1 MNKAPGRNQSP
12 KRSGQGRVG
21 RGHHAGSV
29 REREGCEVGEVV
41 STKKGEK
48 MEITI
53 KIDEEHIAEL
63 VSQEIARRIV
73 AEHGYENREAKIG
86 IRDGVDKAI
95 KQYIYSKKEAV
106 IDRVVERASVEI
118 VKKGLPKL
126 LESLGREVK

>member
-1 MNKAPGRNQSP
+1 
-12 KRSGQGRVG
+12 
-21 RGHHAGSV
+21 
-29 REREGCEVGEVV
+29 
-41 STKKGEK
+41 

-73 AEHGYENREAKIG
+73 AEHGYENREARIG
-86 IRDGVDKAI
+86 IREGVDKAI
-95 KQYIYSKKEAV
+95 KQYIYLKKEAI

-126 LESLGREVK
+126 LESLGKEIK